1 MSEIQI
7 FGDPNAA
14 RWIITGL
21 IGACVGLFVYIWRS
35 MKKNIDSIIQ
45 LIKDN
50 KKKQDLDHDR
60 IDIIETKVK
69 IYHPENGAN
78 PADLQK

>member
-1 MSEIQI
+1 MSEIPVLA
-7 FGDPNAA
+7 DPYWI
-14 RWIITGL
+14 RWLVVGL
-21 IGACVGLFVYIWRS
+21 IGAVSSLIIYIWRS

-69 IYHPENGAN
+69 IYHPENGAA
-78 PADLQK
+78 PTDLQK